1 MELSRGVDYQVGAQ
15 VCRYI
20 SGQGVGIPRQVSHNC
35 GSRWEVLLEVF
46 EEDFQN
52 TVMTCVV
59 SARLQSSLA
68 VTEYMCQGLLAVTPN
83 LEADCAQV

>member
-1 MELSRGVDYQVGAQ
+1 MELSRGVDYQVGPQ
-15 VCRYI
+15 VGRYI

-59 SARLQSSLA
+59 SA
-68 VTEYMCQGLLAVTPN
+68 
-83 LEADCAQV
+83 DCRAAWQ